1 MKNKIMTSIKSGIGS
16 YIVLIIINYIIFLIS
31 DWSIMEEMIPS
42 FSMEFATISIFLI
55 LIMTLIDYFYYKGEI
70 LNNFLLKKIYI

>member
-1 MKNKIMTSIKSGIGS
+1 MVSIKSGIGS

-55 LIMTLIDYFYYKGEI
+55 LIMTLTDYFFYKG
-70 LNNFLLKKIYI
+70 KY

>member
-1 MKNKIMTSIKSGIGS
+1 MTSIKSGIGS

-42 FSMEFATISIFLI
+42 FSMEFATVSIFLI
-55 LIMTLIDYFYYKGEI
+55 LIMTLTDYFFYKG
-70 LNNFLLKKIYI
+70 KY

>member
-42 FSMEFATISIFLI
+42 FSMEFATVSIFLI
-55 LIMTLIDYFYYKGEI
+55 LIMTLTDYFFYKG
-70 LNNFLLKKIYI
+70 KY

>member
-1 MKNKIMTSIKSGIGS
+1 MKNKIMVSIKSGIGS
-16 YIVLIIINYIIFLIS
+16 YIVLIIINYIIFLMS

-55 LIMTLIDYFYYKGEI
+55 LIMTLTDYFFYKG
-70 LNNFLLKKIYI
+70 KY

>member
-1 MKNKIMTSIKSGIGS
+1 MKNKIMVSIKSGIGS

-42 FSMEFATISIFLI
+42 FSMKFATISIFLI
-55 LIMTLIDYFYYKGEI
+55 IIMTLTDYFFYKG
-70 LNNFLLKKIYI
+70 KY

>member
-1 MKNKIMTSIKSGIGS
+1 MASIKSGIGS

-42 FSMEFATISIFLI
+42 FSMEFVTISIFLI
-55 LIMTLIDYFYYKGEI
+55 LIMTLTDYFFYKV
-70 LNNFLLKKIYI
+70 KY

>member
-1 MKNKIMTSIKSGIGS
+1 MKNKIMASIKSGIGS

-55 LIMTLIDYFYYKGEI
+55 LIMTLIDYFYYKGE
-70 LNNFLLKKIYI
+70 Y

>member
-55 LIMTLIDYFYYKGEI
+55 LIMTLIDYFYYKGE
-70 LNNFLLKKIYI
+70 Y

>member
-1 MKNKIMTSIKSGIGS
+1 MASIKSGIGS

-42 FSMEFATISIFLI
+42 FSIEFATVSIFLI
-55 LIMTLIDYFYYKGEI
+55 LIMTLTDYFFYKG
-70 LNNFLLKKIYI
+70 KY

>member
-1 MKNKIMTSIKSGIGS
+1 MVSIKSGIGS

-55 LIMTLIDYFYYKGEI
+55 LIMTLIDYFYYKG
-70 LNNFLLKKIYI
+70 KY

>member
-1 MKNKIMTSIKSGIGS
+1 MKNKIMVSIKSGIGS

-55 LIMTLIDYFYYKGEI
+55 LIMTLIDYFFYKG
-70 LNNFLLKKIYI
+70 KY

>member
-1 MKNKIMTSIKSGIGS
+1 
-16 YIVLIIINYIIFLIS
+16 LIS

-55 LIMTLIDYFYYKGEI
+55 LIMTLIDYFYYKGE
-70 LNNFLLKKIYI
+70 Y

>member
-1 MKNKIMTSIKSGIGS
+1 MKNKIMVSIKSGIGS
-16 YIVLIIINYIIFLIS
+16 YIVLIIINYIIFLMS

-55 LIMTLIDYFYYKGEI
+55 LIMTLIDYFYYKG
-70 LNNFLLKKIYI
+70 KY

>member
-1 MKNKIMTSIKSGIGS
+1 MASLKSGIGS

-42 FSMEFATISIFLI
+42 FSIEFATVSIFLI
-55 LIMTLIDYFYYKGEI
+55 LIMTLTDYFFYKG
-70 LNNFLLKKIYI
+70 KY

>member
-1 MKNKIMTSIKSGIGS
+1 MKNKILESIKSGIGS

-55 LIMTLIDYFYYKGEI
+55 LIMTLTDYFFYKG
-70 LNNFLLKKIYI
+70 KY

>member
-1 MKNKIMTSIKSGIGS
+1 MKNKIIVSIKSGIGS

-42 FSMEFATISIFLI
+42 FSIEFATVSIFLI
-55 LIMTLIDYFYYKGEI
+55 LIMTLTDYFFYKG
-70 LNNFLLKKIYI
+70 KY

>member
-1 MKNKIMTSIKSGIGS
+1 MKNKIMVSIKSGIGS

-42 FSMEFATISIFLI
+42 FSMEFVTISMFLI
-55 LIMTLIDYFYYKGEI
+55 LIMTLTDYFFYKG
-70 LNNFLLKKIYI
+70 KY

>member
-1 MKNKIMTSIKSGIGS
+1 MKNIIMTSIKSGIGS

-55 LIMTLIDYFYYKGEI
+55 LIMTLIDYFYYKGE
-70 LNNFLLKKIYI
+70 Y

>member
-1 MKNKIMTSIKSGIGS
+1 MVSIKSGIGS

-55 LIMTLIDYFYYKGEI
+55 LIMTLIDYFYYKGE
-70 LNNFLLKKIYI
+70 Y

>member
-1 MKNKIMTSIKSGIGS
+1 MKNKIMASIKSGIGS

-42 FSMEFATISIFLI
+42 FSMKFATISIFLI
-55 LIMTLIDYFYYKGEI
+55 IIMTLTDYFFYKG
-70 LNNFLLKKIYI
+70 KY

>member
-1 MKNKIMTSIKSGIGS
+1 MASLKSGIGS

-42 FSMEFATISIFLI
+42 FSMEFATVSIFLI
-55 LIMTLIDYFYYKGEI
+55 LIMTLTDYFFYKG
-70 LNNFLLKKIYI
+70 KY